1 MLKHL
6 SSRSEVLASWAV
18 LMSVWILIPQIVL
31 I

>member
-6 SSRSEVLASWAV
+6 SSRSEMIAHWAV
-18 LMSVWILIPQIVL
+18 LMSFWILIPQIVL